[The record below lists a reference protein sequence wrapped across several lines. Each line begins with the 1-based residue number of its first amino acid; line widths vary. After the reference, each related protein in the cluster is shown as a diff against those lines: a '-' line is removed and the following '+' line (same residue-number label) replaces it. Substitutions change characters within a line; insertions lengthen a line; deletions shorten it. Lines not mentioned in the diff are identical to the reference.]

1 VVGEAV
7 EGGLDAP
14 RGVVDD
20 GLKLGP
26 LGNLDHHLGVKGMH
40 QGRAGVAGHDHVA
53 GQQQP
58 AFWLDLQ
65 CLVGELGIACTQDQ
79 VRVGVEAEFLLES
92 GLDVDLGQGAE
103 PLGPKASLTLRTASG
118 KGRSRMRV

>member
-14 RGVVDD
+14 RGVVGD
-20 GLKLGP
+20 GLKFGP
-26 LGNLDHHLGVKGMH
+26 LGNLDHHLGVQGMH
-40 QGRAGVAGHDHVA
+40 QGRASVAAHDHVA

-58 AFWLDLQ
+58 EFWLDPQ
-65 CLVGELGIACTQDQ
+65 CLVGELGVAGTQDQ
-79 VRVGVEAEFLLES
+79 IRLGVVAEFLLEG

-103 PLGPKASLTLRTASG
+103 SLGLEGILDLGDGVLEGQIQGA
-118 KGRSRMRV
+118 V